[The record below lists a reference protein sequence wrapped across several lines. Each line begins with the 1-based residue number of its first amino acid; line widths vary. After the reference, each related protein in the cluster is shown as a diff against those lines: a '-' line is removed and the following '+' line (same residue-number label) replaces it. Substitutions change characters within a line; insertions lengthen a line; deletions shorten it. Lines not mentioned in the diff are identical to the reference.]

1 MTTPDW
7 TQAPEGATHYSN
19 REDVEFRWHT
29 KIGGSFY
36 FWSLGKWQSYAH
48 VQNEQSLELEP
59 RPSAPDEQ
67 ETEGHVNFRGGDGG
81 GGDLTSMK
89 LGERKNV
96 TVKLNDDEFQFCEG
110 GRDPSPLTTPPS
122 KYHRQVHG
130 VWLDVYDILTAYGV
144 TNPADAHAIKK
155 MLMPGQRGAKD
166 GIKDRRE
173 AIASIERAIRIEEEG
188 Q

>member
-1 MTTPDW
+1 MDPM
-7 TQAPEGATHYSN
+7 GL
-19 REDVEFRWHT
+19 EDMSH
-29 KIGGSFY
+29 
-36 FWSLGKWQSYAH
+36 LC
-48 VQNEQSLELEP
+48 LEP

-67 ETEGHVNFRGGDGG
+67 EREVSINMKSEPFTPEGIARALESPVNPFRGGGG
-81 GGDLTSMK
+81 GSSSLRFAA
-89 LGERKNV
+89 RKNV

-122 KYHRQVHG
+122 KYHRQIHG

-155 MLMPGQRGAKD
+155 MLMPGQRGEKD